1 MCLILFEY
9 ETHPSY
15 RLILAANRDE
25 YHDRPTAPAAFWDDA
40 TQLLAG
46 RDLTHGGTWLGVTRT
61 GRIAA
66 ITNYRDP
73 SRHRHDARSRG
84 DLTTRFL
91 QSDIRVDDFLRFL
104 HREGGAYNDFNL
116 IFGSV
121 GRLCYFSN
129 RGDLAPD
136 VTPGMHTMS
145 NHLLD
150 TPWPKSVRGRHA
162 LTDLV
167 APGGEIHPEEL
178 LQIMGDRTPAPDDL
192 LPDTGIGIE
201 FERLLS
207 PMFVV
212 SPHYGTRSSSI
223 ILIDRDGTVTYF
235 ERTFGNDAGATTTA
249 SFSFRMKEEG

>member
-1 MCLILFEY
+1 MCLILLGY
-9 ETHPSY
+9 ETHPYY

-25 YHDRPTAPAAFWDDA
+25 YHDRPTAPAAFWNDA

-91 QSDIRVDDFLRFL
+91 RSDMPVDDFLGFL
-104 HREGGAYNDFNL
+104 HREGRAYNDFNL
-116 IFGSV
+116 LFGTV

-129 RGDLAPD
+129 RGDLPPD
-136 VTPGMHTMS
+136 VTPGIHTLS

-150 TPWPKSVRGRHA
+150 TPWPKAVRGRKA
-162 LTDLV
+162 LADLI
-167 APGGEIHPEEL
+167 APGGEVDRAEL
-178 LQIMGDRTPAPDDL
+178 LQILGDRTPAPDDL

-201 FERLLS
+201 LERILS
-207 PMFVV
+207 PMFIA
-212 SPHYGTRSSSI
+212 SPRYGTRSSTV
-223 ILIDRDGTVTYF
+223 ILIDRADTVTF
-235 ERTFGNDAGATTTA
+235 VEQTFGRDAGATTTA
-249 SFSFRMKEEG
+249 SFRFGISR